1 MSIPA
6 TSFVLQN
13 LYDQYPSIS
22 PTITQ
27 SMLYTITSGTGNV
40 ITLFTRTGASPN
52 YVFTRTCTTVPLT
65 DGTYATGTT
74 LSNTTAVYAALSA
87 GNPYYGTSVL
97 FGKKYEAYYWVIDAT
112 HAGFV
117 GVAL

>member
-6 TSFVLQN
+6 NSYVLQN
-13 LYDQYPSIS
+13 LYNQFPPIS

-40 ITLFTRTGASPN
+40 ITLFTRTGTSPN
-52 YVFTRTCTTVPLT
+52 YIFTRTCTTVPLT
-65 DGTYATGTT
+65 DGTYATGST
-74 LSNTTAVYAALSA
+74 LSTSSPAYTALSA
-87 GNPYYGTSVL
+87 GNPYYGTTVL

-112 HAGFV
+112 HAGFI